1 MLVALLAP
9 LEAHALELS
18 AITEAFALANEHLDE
33 PSRYSVSI
41 LVADLAAPLDCSS
54 GLRLLGDEAFGT
66 VEGVD
71 TLIVIGAAANP
82 APSPEM
88 IGWLRRQAQTTR
100 RWGALGTG
108 IFLLGAAGLL
118 DGRRVTTHWQHA
130 DDLAMRYPAAI
141 IDRDR
146 IYVRDGP
153 LFTGAG
159 ESAAID
165 LVLALIEEDHGRET
179 ALQVGHSLVV
189 YLKRAGGE
197 SQHSVQLAGQSAE
210 RSSIERVHSWIRE
223 NPASDLS
230 VNSLAQIAAMSP
242 RNFARVFRRE
252 TGVSPAAFVES
263 TRMEIARRLLEDT
276 DLSPQRVALQAGFV
290 NHDAAR
296 RAFLRL
302 EGVTLAQYKMFRKTR
317 PKQ

>member
-9 LEAHALELS
+9 LEAHALELG
-18 AITEAFALANEHLDE
+18 AIKDAFALANEHLDE
-33 PSRYSVSI
+33 SSRYSVSI
-41 LVADLAAPLDCSS
+41 LVADLATPLDCSS
-54 GLRLLGDEAFGT
+54 GLRLLGDEAFET
-66 VEGVD
+66 VENVD
-71 TLIVIGAAANP
+71 TLIVTGAATDP
-82 APSPEM
+82 APSIEM
-88 IGWLRRQAQTTR
+88 IGWLRRQAQASR

-141 IDRDR
+141 VDRDR

-165 LVLALIEEDHGRET
+165 LVLALIEEDHGREA
-179 ALQVGHSLVV
+179 ALEVGHSLVV

-210 RSSIERVHSWIRE
+210 RSSIERVQSWIRD

-252 TGVSPAAFVES
+252 TGASPAAFVES

-302 EGVTLAQYKMFRKTR
+302 EGVTLAQYKMFRKIR
-317 PKQ
+317 SKQ